1 MSNDS
6 IKNLIEFYLDPVYED
21 EESAEIYLE
30 EMGVDTAA
38 YEKKVGDF
46 LAEQKWSM
54 LQKKGLERQERIGA
68 KLGADFFSEIKDPK
82 VPTYKMAARDGKEIE
97 NSKQK
102 EDMELLAKIKKIEED
117 NGTSKS

>member
-1 MSNDS
+1 MSDDR

-38 YEKKVGDF
+38 YEKEVEDF

-54 LQKKGLERQERIGA
+54 LQQKGLERQERIGT
-68 KLGADFFSEIKDPK
+68 KLGENFFAEIKDPEQ
-82 VPTYKMAARDGKEIE
+82 PIFKMAARDGKEIE
-97 NSKQK
+97 DSKQK
-102 EDMELLAKIKKIEED
+102 EDMELLARIKKIEEEND
-117 NGTSKS
+117 TSKS